1 MKTTHLI
8 IAALLTS
15 FTSISALAEITAAK
29 PIYQPKPIYAVEL
42 RQARMEGTVDV
53 SYTVDAKGK
62 LTKLQIISSTDR
74 AFEEPTR
81 EALRRWKFIP
91 AMKDG
96 VAVSSEAK
104 LQVVYSGEW
113 NTTKPGDEV
122 LAAQLHQKKS

>member
-8 IAALLTS
+8 LAALLTS
-15 FTSISALAEITAAK
+15 LTSISAIAEMTSAK
-29 PIYQPKPIYAVEL
+29 PIYQPKPIYAFEL
-42 RQARMEGTVDV
+42 SQARMEGTVDV

-62 LTKLQIISSTDR
+62 VTKLQIISSTNR

-113 NTTKPGDEV
+113 NTTKPGAEV
-122 LAAQLHQKKS
+122 VATQPHKKNI